1 MLSKTKLLLTAAVI
15 TTGLTAAGAIAQVGP
30 PIALGTYDLS
40 QLPETKGV
48 VKQFT
53 LSPRGD
59 VDGLILQDGTEVNF
73 PPHLGTQV
81 VFAIKPGDTV
91 SVRGLRA
98 RMTPLVDAAVIRN
111 EATGATITD
120 TGPGPRPDAGA
131 TLVTGTIAQLLHGKR
146 GEVNGALLDDG
157 TVVRLP
163 PHEVARL
170 GNILIT
176 GKPLAVS
183 GALNATPLGKVVE
196 AWSVGAMQSSM
207 TDLDRPLAPPPP
219 PPPPGPRG

>member
-1 MLSKTKLLLTAAVI
+1 MLHKTRLLLSAAVVAS
-15 TTGLTAAGAIAQVGP
+15 TVAVAGAVAQV
-30 PIALGTYDLS
+30 GTYDLS

-81 VFAIKPGDTV
+81 VFAIKPGDAI
-91 SVRGLRA
+91 SIRGLRA
-98 RMTPLVDAAVIRN
+98 RMTPLIDAASIRN
-111 EATGATITD
+111 DASGATITD
-120 TGPGPRPDAGA
+120 AGPHARPDAIA

-157 TVVRLP
+157 TIVRLP

-170 GNILIT
+170 GDLFT
-176 GKPLAVS
+176 VGKPLAVS
-183 GALNATPLGKVVE
+183 GTLMTTPLGKVVE
-196 AWSVGAMQSSM
+196 AWRIGATQASM
-207 TDLDRPLAPPPP
+207 TELDRPPVK
-219 PPPPGPRG
+219 GPKGKKG